1 MGSAGEPIRSG
12 EVPPNRDLTPRGTA
26 RYARRDVRSALI
38 AVILAAA
45 APALVVD
52 AGDRPPPGPSG
63 TPERVDE
70 ERAESQEQATE
81 ETGQVDPRSARV
93 GTQEPVEPAL
103 PPDEDAPQRIVGPTE
118 GAPTMSLAAAV
129 RLALERNFALLD
141 SIDAVQASRWNEK
154 AALGQFYPTVTP
166 TFQRSDDRTVWGVDF
181 AQKLPWTGGTV
192 SATGRYLS
200 EPNADAPFPKTT
212 DVRLLLSQPLLRGVG
227 PNATFFELTNAR
239 RARQGQERSLSLAQQ
254 RLAVE
259 VAAAFYAVIAQRQLL
274 DVAGQSLQRTEGLL
288 KSSKARLEVGLA
300 SKIDVFRAELQ
311 ASQAQDAMVRSRA
324 ALASALERFRG
335 FLALPPD
342 DPVEPEGAPLPDTR
356 DDFEPVQALVL
367 RALDSRLEIAEA
379 RDQVS
384 DARRAASLA
393 TQDLLPQLDLNVGV
407 TQLGFGGSFGD
418 AWTAGDRKVEVFLSA
433 AYPLQQ
439 SALRSSRAVA
449 QIQVGSRERAVRQ
462 TELDV
467 EQQVRQALRE
477 LDQIRQSVA
486 LQRQAVEVAAQQR
499 RLAVLRY
506 QRGLGSNFDVVDAES
521 SLVTARSALVQ
532 LLTAYAVARLDLK
545 RTTGTL
551 DVWTEFAP

>member
-1 MGSAGEPIRSG
+1 M
-12 EVPPNRDLTPRGTA
+12 
-26 RYARRDVRSALI
+26 RSAFI
-38 AVILAAA
+38 AVLLAAGAASGPA
-45 APALVVD
+45 AP
-52 AGDRPPPGPSG
+52 GQQ
-63 TPERVDE
+63 PERE
-70 ERAESQEQATE
+70 PGER
-81 ETGQVDPRSARV
+81 RLARV
-93 GTQEPVEPAL
+93 GTQEPPAAPQPVEPLL
-103 PPDEDAPQRIVGPTE
+103 PPDEDAKQRIVGPTE

-154 AALGQFYPTVTP
+154 ASLGQFYPTVTP
-166 TFQRSDDRTVWGVDF
+166 IFQRSDDRTVFGVDL
-181 AQKLPWTGGTV
+181 AQKLPWTGGTL

-200 EPNADAPFPKTT
+200 EPNADAPFPKTS

-227 PNATFFELTNAR
+227 PNATYFELRNAR

-259 VAAAFYAVIAQRQLL
+259 VAAAFYAVVAQRQLL

-311 ASQAQDAMVRSRA
+311 ASQARDAMVRSRA
-324 ALASALERFRG
+324 ALDSALERFRAL
-335 FLALPPD
+335 LAVPPG
-342 DPVEPEGAPLPDTR
+342 DPVEPEAAPLPDTT

-367 RALDSRLEIAEA
+367 RALGTRLEITEA
-379 RDQVS
+379 RDQVD

-393 TQDLLPQLDLNVGV
+393 SQNLLPQLDLNVGV

-439 SALRSSRAVA
+439 SALRSSRAIA
-449 QIQVGSRERAVRQ
+449 RLEVGSRERAVRR

-467 EQQVRQALRE
+467 EQQVREALRE

-532 LLTAYAVARLDLK
+532 LLTTYAVARLDLK